1 MRNTSFIN
9 SLIKK
14 ENEVIK
20 GYQGIIAKVSDESL
34 INSTRE
40 CIERHNNH
48 IEALKGMQGR

>member
-20 GYQGIIAKVSDESL
+20 GYQGIIEKVSDESL